1 MPTSISTSTGYLSD
15 FGVVLVRTGAAVSA
29 TLLVYDYIC
38 TLDQEIELLWSSPFG
53 LASMIFIVN
62 RYLPFFDTFLSI
74 NMNFN
79 SNISAEQCAI
89 QTRAVSCRRH
99 KMSFY
104 LKKLEF
110 SYHFVGLMF
119 VGISHSE
126 LILMLRTYALWG
138 RKRSILVL
146 LILLTMGFLI
156 PAIVLTKMEVVSE
169 HFVAL
174 HGCRITATRNIIFIA
189 FCLLTAYETLL
200 AVLTA
205 VPACQHLPQ
214 TRSPWVTKL
223 YKDGIVF
230 YFYLLVLS
238 CTNIVSYRIAP
249 AFGPWLEAPQRVI
262 LSVFCSRVLF
272 LIFQGSCSTHGAR
285 PRDIETASE
294 LPVVTLTEILE
305 MEDFEDM

>member
-1 MPTSISTSTGYLSD
+1 MLS
-15 FGVVLVRTGAAVSA
+15 SMNP
-29 TLLVYDYIC
+29 
-38 TLDQEIELLWSSPFG
+38 S
-53 LASMIFIVN
+53 LAMC
-62 RYLPFFDTFLSI
+62 
-74 NMNFN
+74 N
-79 SNISAEQCAI
+79 SNA
-89 QTRAVSCRRH
+89 
-99 KMSFY
+99 
-104 LKKLEF
+104 
-110 SYHFVGLMF
+110 
-119 VGISHSE
+119 
-126 LILMLRTYALWG
+126 
-138 RKRSILVL
+138 RSILAHG
-146 LILLTMGFLI
+146 ILHSERKTASTSSNNPRLTVRHSDSHAADICSMGTQEVNSGFVNSLDN
-156 PAIVLTKMEVVSE
+156 AIVLTKLEVISE

-174 HGCRITATRNIIFIA
+174 HGCRITATRNVIFVA

-205 VPACQHLPQ
+205 VQACQHLRQ

-238 CTNIVSYRIAP
+238 CANIVSYRIAP

-272 LIFQGSCSTHGAR
+272 LIFKGSCSTHGAR

-305 MEDFEDM
+305 TEDFEDM

>member
-38 TLDQEIELLWSSPFG
+38 TLDQEIELLSSSPFG
-53 LASMIFIVN
+53 LASIMFLVN

-79 SNISAEQCAI
+79 SNISAEHCAI
-89 QTRAVSCRRH
+89 QTRAVSW
-99 KMSFY
+99 
-104 LKKLEF
+104 
-110 SYHFVGLMF
+110 LML

-156 PAIVLTKMEVVSE
+156 PAIVLTKLEVVSE

-205 VPACQHLPQ
+205 IPACQHLPQ

-230 YFYLLVLS
+230 YLYLLVLS
-238 CTNIVSYRIAP
+238 CANIVSYRIAP

-272 LIFQGSCSTHGAR
+272 LIFQGSCASTHGAR
-285 PRDIETASE
+285 PGDIETASE

>member
-1 MPTSISTSTGYLSD
+1 M
-15 FGVVLVRTGAAVSA
+15 
-29 TLLVYDYIC
+29 VYDYIC

-53 LASMIFIVN
+53 LASMIFLVN

-89 QTRAVSCRRH
+89 QTRAVSW
-99 KMSFY
+99 
-104 LKKLEF
+104 
-110 SYHFVGLMF
+110 LMF
-119 VGISHSE
+119 VGVSHSE

-189 FCLLTAYETLL
+189 FS
-200 AVLTA
+200 
-205 VPACQHLPQ
+205 CQHLPQ

-238 CTNIVSYRIAP
+238 CANIVSYRIAP